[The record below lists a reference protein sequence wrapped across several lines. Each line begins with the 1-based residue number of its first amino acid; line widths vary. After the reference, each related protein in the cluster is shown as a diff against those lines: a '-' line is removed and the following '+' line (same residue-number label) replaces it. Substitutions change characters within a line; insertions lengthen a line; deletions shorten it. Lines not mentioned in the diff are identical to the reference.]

1 MTSSRTP
8 EVHVRAPRRG
18 GYAWRYFG
26 DMRSNLMA
34 PQLLLLQVAHPTV
47 GAGVHDH
54 SNFRADPWGRLW
66 RTLLSLSTVIYGGQ
80 EAATAEGRR
89 LLEVHA
95 DMKGID
101 SSGRRYHAL
110 HPDAYHW
117 VHATLV
123 RAPVQAQSL
132 FGPGMTAQECELYY
146 QEMRG
151 VGRVW
156 GIKPQH
162 LPEDWDS
169 FVEYYDDMVENRLEL
184 NSSVDD
190 VMAELSKPA
199 KPFHWLPTMLWWP
212 LAALAAR
219 CARLVT
225 VGTLPEGLRS
235 RLELSWSRSD
245 ERALDRFAGLVRIL
259 AALVPPPLRIVG
271 SLAIAHWATR
281 KSGTGPKEHEP
292 LGAA

>member
-8 EVHVRAPRRG
+8 EVPVRAPRRG

-26 DMRSNLMA
+26 DMRSTLMA

-54 SNFRADPWGRLW
+54 SNFRDDPWGRLW

-95 DMKGID
+95 DMKGLD

-132 FGPGMTAQECELYY
+132 FGPGMTAQERELYY

-199 KPFHWLPTMLWWP
+199 KPFPWLPTVLWWP
-212 LAALAAR
+212 LATLAAR
-219 CARLVT
+219 YARLVT
-225 VGTLPEGLRS
+225 VGTLPEGLRG
-235 RLELSWSRSD
+235 RLELPWSGRD
-245 ERALDRFAGLVRIL
+245 ERALGRFAGLVRTL
-259 AALVPPPLRIVG
+259 TALVPPPLRIVG

>member
-1 MTSSRTP
+1 MTSSRTL
-8 EVHVRAPRRG
+8 EVPVRAPRRG

-26 DMRSNLMA
+26 EMRSTLLA
-34 PQLLLLQVAHPTV
+34 PQLLLLQVAHPAV
-47 GAGVHDH
+47 GAGVYDH
-54 SNFRADPWGRLW
+54 SDFRADPWKRLW
-66 RTLLSLSTVIYGGQ
+66 RTLTSLGIVIYGGQ

-89 LLEVHA
+89 LREVHA
-95 DMKGID
+95 DMKGLD

-110 HPDAYHW
+110 HPEAYHW

-123 RAPVQAQSL
+123 RAPVQAQSV

-184 NSSVDD
+184 NRSVED
-190 VMAELSKPA
+190 VMAELSEPS
-199 KPFHWLPTMLWWP
+199 KPFRWLPTVLWWP

-219 CARLVT
+219 YVRLVT

-235 RLELSWSRSD
+235 RLELPWSRRD
-245 ERALDRFAGLVRIL
+245 ERSLRRFAGLVRAL
-259 AALVPPPLRIVG
+259 SVLVPRPWRIGG
-271 SLAIAHWATR
+271 SLAIAYWATH
-281 KSGTGPKEHEP
+281 KPGTDPRERRP
-292 LGAA
+292 LGTP

>member
-1 MTSSRTP
+1 MTSSWTS
-8 EVHVRAPRRG
+8 EAQVRAPRRG

-26 DMRSNLMA
+26 EMRSTLMA

-54 SNFRADPWGRLW
+54 SDFRAAPWGRLW

-80 EAATAEGRR
+80 EAATAEGQR
-89 LLEVHA
+89 LLTVHA
-95 DMKGID
+95 DMKGLD

-123 RAPVQAQSL
+123 RAPVRAQSL
-132 FGPGMTAQECELYY
+132 FGPGMTTQERELYY

-151 VGRVW
+151 IGRVW

-184 NSSVDD
+184 NQSVDD
-190 VMAELSKPA
+190 VMAELSEPA
-199 KPFHWLPTMLWWP
+199 KPFRWVPTVLWWP
-212 LAALAAR
+212 LATLVAR
-219 CARLVT
+219 YARLVT
-225 VGTLPEGLRS
+225 VGTLPEGLRD
-235 RLELSWSRSD
+235 RLDLPWSKRD
-245 ERALDRFAGLVRIL
+245 ERSLRRFARLVRIL
-259 AALVPPPLRIVG
+259 SVLVPPPLRIVG
-271 SLAIAHWATR
+271 SLAIAYWATH
-281 KSGTGPKEHEP
+281 KPGTDPERHKP
-292 LGAA
+292 LGAP